1 MGSPISGSKI
11 GPTRTSLLLAPAIIL
26 QHGNVDSFLR
36 SMTGQGL
43 SENLSARTIIDISK
57 LLSRRYGRKYFI
69 TFQSFSMTVKC
80 RKIIQQY
87 MVLYVPFVSTMF
99 VADRGLLQAATAL
112 PTYRS
117 DIGKAGLT
125 AMDEIWDSEGMKG
138 SCVTKEQRKAWV
150 ERQLEKKIFLYID
163 MESVVRRIYSYYG
176 PMELTSI
183 LNTCYRSILV
193 RSVGLWL
200 HKSSHFISNPS

>member
-57 LLSRRYGRKYFI
+57 LLSRRCGRKCFI

-99 VADRGLLQAATAL
+99 VADHGLLQAATAL
-112 PTYRS
+112 RTCRS

-125 AMDEIWDSEGMKG
+125 AMDEG
-138 SCVTKEQRKAWV
+138 
-150 ERQLEKKIFLYID
+150 
-163 MESVVRRIYSYYG
+163 
-176 PMELTSI
+176 
-183 LNTCYRSILV
+183 
-193 RSVGLWL
+193 
-200 HKSSHFISNPS
+200 